1 MNHDD
6 DSEML
11 NFQYKQLKD
20 IESSSSTSSMR
31 DDNCLTQI
39 PYIYVIS
46 KICNIHWMLMCSAK
60 KFFLRIYRKF
70 GYKKKIFR
78 FRKAQKVLVFRCFC
92 QQFGSTFYSFIRINR
107 ACSLLSSN
115 NLLLSGHEDGNCLN
129 TISIRHISLTLSVVL
144 EPSQRQYLKKN
155 KKKYFWS

>member
-1 MNHDD
+1 MQTIKRHRKFIINIMDGG
-6 DSEML
+6 
-11 NFQYKQLKD
+11 
-20 IESSSSTSSMR
+20 

-46 KICNIHWMLMCSAK
+46 KICNIHWMLMCSGQK
-60 KFFLRIYRKF
+60 KKYFCVFIEKWLF
-70 GYKKKIFR
+70 WLHKKKNKIFR

-92 QQFGSTFYSFIRINR
+92 QQFGSTFDSFIRINR

-115 NLLLSGHEDGNCLN
+115 KLLLSGHEDGNCLN

-144 EPSQRQYLKKN
+144 EPS
-155 KKKYFWS
+155 